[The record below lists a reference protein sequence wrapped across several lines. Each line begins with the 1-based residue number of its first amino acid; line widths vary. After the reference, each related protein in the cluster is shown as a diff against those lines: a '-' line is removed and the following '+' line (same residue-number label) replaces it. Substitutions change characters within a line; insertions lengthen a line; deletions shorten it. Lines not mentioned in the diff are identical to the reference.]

1 MLIKQIPYNNNC
13 FGEIIL
19 KRNTQLFFN
28 DIFMPEE
35 YRCYIIDL
43 DKNTRTYLTSFD
55 TESKALEYLN
65 LINNEKLDT

>member
-1 MLIKQIPYNNNC
+1 MLIKQIPYSNNC
-13 FGEIIL
+13 FGEITL

-28 DIFMPEE
+28 EIFMPEE